1 MVSLSW
7 EYRGMHWCYGLPN
20 SCTAPISFP
29 GGTDAISRPYN
40 GTGRKSM
47 SRGKVLEHCLLSHA
61 QIMFFALILLALALG
76 FIKLS
81 ILSFYRRI
89 FVTNRGTTTDIIIKL
104 SMSVVS
110 LWTVAFVLLTTFC
123 CGTKF
128 AANWASVSEQLQNC
142 PVGSTNKY
150 GLAVSDLMLDIF
162 IFILPLPFVSLSRD
176 RLSIR

>member
-1 MVSLSW
+1 MGYPTPAPPLYLSPV
-7 EYRGMHWCYGLPN
+7 ERTLYLDPT
-20 SCTAPISFP
+20 TALVE
-29 GGTDAISRPYN
+29 
-40 GTGRKSM
+40 
-47 SRGKVLEHCLLSHA
+47 KVCHAVKILEHCLLSHA
-61 QIMFFALILLALALG
+61 QIMFPALILLALALG

-89 FVTNRGTTTDIIIKL
+89 FVMNRGTTTDIITKL

-110 LWTVAFVLLTTFC
+110 LWTIAFVLLTTFC

-128 AANWASVSEQLQNC
+128 AANWGSISEQLQNC

-150 GLAVSDLMLDIF
+150 GLAVSDLMLDLF

>member
-1 MVSLSW
+1 
-7 EYRGMHWCYGLPN
+7 MHWCYGLPN
-20 SCTAPISFP
+20 SCTTPIPLP

-40 GTGRKSM
+40 GTGRKGM
-47 SRGKVLEHCLLSHA
+47 SHGEYSRALLLNHA
-61 QIMFFALILLALALG
+61 QIMFPALILLALALG

-81 ILSFYRRI
+81 ILSFYRRV
-89 FVTNRGTTTDIIIKL
+89 FVTNRGTTTDIITKL

-110 LWTVAFVLLTTFC
+110 LWTIAFVLLTTFC

-128 AANWASVSEQLQNC
+128 AANWGSISEQLQNC

-150 GLAVSDLMLDIF
+150 GLAVSDLMLDLF